1 MDCHAQYRTFHLAP
15 MECHLE
21 SNRDKKRV
29 LSLLS
34 PCVQPSV
41 PQNIEVCF
49 VKAVPVQNVC
59 VRHLLPMWA
68 VMFVCLCACPFV
80 CLSPVRIAN
89 ANVLVWDGLEMAASD
104 VAIQG
109 LEPAPGLDFELY

>member
-1 MDCHAQYRTFHLAP
+1 MTHTCISSCKHL
-15 MECHLE
+15 
-21 SNRDKKRV
+21 
-29 LSLLS
+29 
-34 PCVQPSV
+34 
-41 PQNIEVCF
+41 
-49 VKAVPVQNVC
+49 PVHDIC
-59 VRHLLPMWA
+59 VRRLLPMWA

-80 CLSPVRIAN
+80 CLSPVRVAN